1 MSAALPSGPVAGGG
15 VVVLDELAAI
25 LSAGALVVDPAAV
38 LARSRDEAAV
48 PPADGPGALALVRA
62 RDVADVSATLRVAHA
77 HGVPVV
83 PQGALSG
90 LAGAA
95 DAVPGCLLLDLS
107 GMDRVLRIDPVDQV
121 AVVEPGVLVA
131 DLQAAAAAAG
141 LFYPPDP
148 ASAARATVGGTIATN
163 AGGMRCVKYGVTRD
177 FVRSLQVVL
186 ADGTVID
193 TRAATLKAVAGYDL
207 TGLVVGSE
215 GTLAVVTQATLGLL
229 PAPGPSRGVS
239 AAFGSVSDALA
250 AADAIVSGE
259 HGPSTL
265 ELLDGVVA
273 GAVARYAP
281 SAGVPSDAG
290 AWLLAVTDERGD
302 AGPTLDAY
310 AAAMRSAGAL
320 QVDIGSSP
328 EALDGLLAAR
338 RAFQPA
344 MRALRGGSLNG
355 DVSVPRSQLG
365 ALITRLGE
373 IAERHGVLVATGGHV
388 GDGNLHPV
396 VAFDPD
402 DPAQT
407 TAARAAMHDVL
418 LLARSLGGT
427 VTGEHGIGVEKLE
440 ALDTDLGPEVRALQ
454 RAIKSAFDPRA
465 ILNPGKKL

>member
-1 MSAALPSGPVAGGG
+1 MS
-15 VVVLDELAAI
+15 VLDELAGI
-25 LSAGALVVDPAAV
+25 LPDDVLV
-38 LARSRDEAAV
+38 LDEAAV
-48 PPADGPGALALVRA
+48 AARAHDEAAAAPLADGAALALVRA
-62 RDVADVSATLRVAHA
+62 RSTDDVAATLRVAHA

-83 PQGALSG
+83 PQGALTG

-95 DAVPGCLLLDLS
+95 DAVPGAILLDLS

-131 DLQAAAAAAG
+131 DLQAAVAEQG

-148 ASAARATVGGTIATN
+148 ASASRATVGGTIATN

-186 ADGTVID
+186 ADGTVLD
-193 TRAATLKAVAGYDL
+193 TRATTVKAVAGYDL

-229 PAPGPSRGVS
+229 PAPGPERGVS
-239 AAFGSVSDALA
+239 ATFASVPDALA
-250 AADAIVSGE
+250 AADAIVGGP
-259 HGPSTL
+259 HRPSTL

-273 GAVARYAP
+273 GAVAAYAP
-281 SAGVPSDAG
+281 SAGVPEGAG

-302 AGPTLDAY
+302 ATATLDAY
-310 AAAMRSAGAL
+310 ADAMRAAGAL
-320 QVDIGSSP
+320 AVEVGASP
-328 EALDGLLAAR
+328 EALDSLLAAR

-355 DVSVPRSQLG
+355 DVSVPRS
-365 ALITRLGE
+365 RLGE
-373 IAERHGVLVATGGHV
+373 LIDRLADIAAARGVLVATGGHV

-396 VAFDPD
+396 VAFDPA

-407 TAARAAMHDVL
+407 VAAHAAMSDVL
-418 LLARSLGGT
+418 RLARSLGGT

-440 ALDTDLGPEVRALQ
+440 ALDDELGPDVRALQ
-454 RAIKSAFDPRA
+454 RAIKTAFDPTG